1 MEKTRIDL
9 INAFKKANKQ
19 RRRLMAA
26 KNGFKTPE
34 EYLTSLLTLNK
45 STQTPTKTHKTK
57 VSKMKGTFYII
68 DILDATGS
76 MDGGKYNNSKEGII
90 AGIKDLASRK
100 DVKYSFVEFIELR
113 KALNKPL
120 TDIIPSDVKTSD
132 IRFSGAI
139 GGNTPLYK
147 TVYEV
152 IKGINVS
159 KDDKVLINVYTDGGN
174 NTAYEYTEMAAKLL
188 KDVQKDNF
196 TVTFVATSEDLARI
210 KKDINIDDSNTFAT
224 ANTAEGFKMSMSA
237 TRGARTNYFMSAEV
251 GTDVLKGFYK
261 KEGVL

>member
-1 MEKTRIDL
+1 MEKTRTEL
-9 INAFKKANKQ
+9 IEAFKKANKQ
-19 RRRLMAA
+19 RRQKIVE

-34 EYLTSLLTLNK
+34 EYMTSLLTLNK
-45 STQTPTKTHKTK
+45 PPQTPKKAK
-57 VSKMKGTFYII
+57 VSKMKGTFYVI

-76 MDGGKYNNSKEGII
+76 MSGGKYNNSKEGIV
-90 AGIKDLASRK
+90 AGIKDLSPRK
-100 DVKYSFVEFIELR
+100 DVKYSLIEFIELR

-120 TDIIPSDVKTSD
+120 TDVIPSDVKTSG
-132 IRFSGAI
+132 ILFYGAH
-139 GGNTPLYK
+139 GGDTPLYK

-159 KDDKVLINVYTDGGN
+159 KDDKVLVNVYTDGGN

-188 KDVQKDNF
+188 NDVQKDNF
-196 TVTFVATSEDLARI
+196 TVTFVATPEDLARI
-210 KKDINIDDSNTFAT
+210 KRDINIDDSNTLAT
-224 ANTAEGFKMSMSA
+224 ANTAEGFKMSMGQ
-237 TRGARTNYFMSAEV
+237 TRSARTMYFASAEA